1 MPNRR
6 ILRQKAAPEANAPH
20 ARACYFFPS
29 SESITSYN
37 VNRRRDS
44 HHPYPLRRVSPIYI
58 SLFLPLL
65 DGAAAAEEALYIF
78 LSERAEIHI
87 MTAAATAGSQLLVY
101 CPDQFPLV

>member
-58 SLFLPLL
+58 YLFLPLL